1 MNVNIKD
8 NSIWQTIVD
17 ALRAHNFEVYPPAT
31 KKGECISK
39 YIVVKKDGTS
49 GIRGYSTKYVYYR
62 ILLYVPKNEYHE
74 LDIFEKEVR
83 SVLDTDLFPLIMS
96 TGSGEPDY
104 YDDNINGHMRAFLYR
119 NNVRDKHL

>member
-17 ALRAHNFEVYPPAT
+17 ALKLHNFEVYPPAT
-31 KKGECISK
+31 KKGECKSP
-39 YIVVKKDGTS
+39 YIVVKKDGTALVP
-49 GIRGYSTKYVYYR
+49 GYSTKYVYYR
-62 ILLYVPKNEYHE
+62 FLLYVPKNEYHTM
-74 LDIFEKEVR
+74 DIFEKEVR
-83 SVLDTDLFPLIMS
+83 SVLDTDLFPLLMS